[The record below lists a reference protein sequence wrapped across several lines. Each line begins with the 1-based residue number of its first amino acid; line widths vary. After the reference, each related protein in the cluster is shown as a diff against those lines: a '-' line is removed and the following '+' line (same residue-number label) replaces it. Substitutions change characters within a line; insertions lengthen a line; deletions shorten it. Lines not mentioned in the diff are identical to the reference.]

1 MAYVFKTDEESHH
14 WMPIPSPEHRR
25 HAFPGGRRWDGRRSG
40 ETVCGVRV
48 PMAQPSEMD
57 WIWMPTCP
65 HCWSALVAEH
75 DREPASGSAS

>member
-1 MAYVFKTDEESHH
+1 MDYVFKTSEESHF
-14 WMPIPSPEHRR
+14 WMPIPSSEQKR
-25 HAFPGGRRWDGRRSG
+25 HAFRGARRWDGRRSG

-57 WIWMPTCP
+57 WIMIPTCP

-75 DREPASGSAS
+75 DGERTSGSAS